1 MCECKCVCVCEK
13 PKTNK
18 TCVCTG
24 TIEKRLSNSLSASFP
39 YQHPISGQPQASCHI
54 PLVPLSMCPLLL
66 HKPQLTSVRASFDVL
81 IVPFGF
87 YSLSIHTHTHVHTC
101 CCCCYCLH
109 SAFAILWA
117 VCVVAIVVAL
127 RLRLSAIKR
136 RCWRRRRRCALL
148 CAASATAFC
157 RCLSL

>member
-1 MCECKCVCVCEK
+1 MIFCTFGLQLSCVCVCTYVSVCEK

-24 TIEKRLSNSLSASFP
+24 TIEKRLSNSLFARFP

-87 YSLSIHTHTHVHTC
+87 YSLSIHTHTQSRTYVLLLLLLSAFGICHFVGSV
-101 CCCCYCLH
+101 CCCYCCC
-109 SAFAILWA
+109 S
-117 VCVVAIVVAL
+117 
-127 RLRLSAIKR
+127 
-136 RCWRRRRRCALL
+136 
-148 CAASATAFC
+148 
-157 RCLSL
+157 SLTLICH

>member
-1 MCECKCVCVCEK
+1 MCVCTCVFVCEK

-24 TIEKRLSNSLSASFP
+24 TIEKRLSNSLSGLFP

-87 YSLSIHTHTHVHTC
+87 YSLSIHTNTHMHMYIHTYVLLLLLSAFGICHFVGSV
-101 CCCCYCLH
+101 CCCYCCC
-109 SAFAILWA
+109 S
-117 VCVVAIVVAL
+117 
-127 RLRLSAIKR
+127 
-136 RCWRRRRRCALL
+136 
-148 CAASATAFC
+148 
-157 RCLSL
+157 SLTLICH